1 VIPALATIGSLFEIV
16 SRAPNSSESLG
27 VLDAVARAF
36 WIASPGRGEIRAE
49 HLAAPSA
56 DDVVVRTLYTGVS
69 RGTEAL
75 VFHGRV
81 PVSEH
86 QRMRAP
92 FQDGEFPAPV
102 KYGYANVGQV
112 EDGPDRL
119 LGKTV
124 FALYPHQTRY
134 VVPAEAVHVLPETV
148 PPRRAVLAANL
159 ETAINGLWDGR
170 PQIGDRI
177 TIVGAGTVG
186 CLVAWL
192 AARIPGCDVEL
203 VDINERRERVAR
215 ALGVRFAGCDRAT
228 EGRDLVVHASGAAAG
243 LDLALRLAG
252 FEALVVE
259 MSWYGDRS
267 VSMPLGEGFH
277 AKRLILKSS
286 QVGVVATSQR
296 ARWTTRRRMQLAL
309 AALGDPVLETL
320 ITGESEF
327 EALPQV
333 MATLA
338 SAPGDTL
345 CHRIRYS

>member
-1 VIPALATIGSLFEIV
+1 MP
-16 SRAPNSSESLG
+16 
-27 VLDAVARAF
+27 DAVARAF
-36 WIASPGRGEIRAE
+36 WIASPGRGEIRVE
-49 HLAAPSA
+49 RLASPTA
-56 DDVVVRTLYTGVS
+56 DDIVVRTLYSAVS

-75 VFHGRV
+75 VFQGRV
-81 PVSEH
+81 PASER

-92 FQDGEFPAPV
+92 FQAGDFPAPV
-102 KYGYANVGQV
+102 KYGYANVGRV
-112 EDGPDRL
+112 EQGPDGLRDRN
-119 LGKTV
+119 V

-134 VVPAEAVHVLPETV
+134 VLPARSAYLLPDTV
-148 PPRRAVLAANL
+148 PPHRAVLAANV

-192 AARIPGCDVEL
+192 AGRIPGCEVEL
-203 VDINERRERVAR
+203 VDINTRRESVAR
-215 ALGVRFAGCDRAT
+215 ALGVRFAECDRAS
-228 EGRDLVVHASGAAAG
+228 EDRDLVIHASGSAAG

-259 MSWYGDRS
+259 MSWYGDRAVP
-267 VSMPLGEGFH
+267 VSLGEGFH
-277 AKRLILKSS
+277 AKRLTLQSS
-286 QVGVVATSQR
+286 QVGAVAASQR
-296 ARWTTRRRMQLAL
+296 ARWTTRRRMHLAL

-327 EALPQV
+327 EALPEV

-338 SAPGDTL
+338 ADPGDAL